1 MALKPNTAPPKGSK
15 KPTKITPGS
24 WKLTMPG
31 RITAEDAEAEPRSS
45 RLFPD
50 A

>member
-15 KPTKITPGS
+15 PQQSAPGT
-24 WKLTMPG
+24 WKTTMPG
-31 RITAEDAEAEPRSS
+31 RITAEDAETEPKSR